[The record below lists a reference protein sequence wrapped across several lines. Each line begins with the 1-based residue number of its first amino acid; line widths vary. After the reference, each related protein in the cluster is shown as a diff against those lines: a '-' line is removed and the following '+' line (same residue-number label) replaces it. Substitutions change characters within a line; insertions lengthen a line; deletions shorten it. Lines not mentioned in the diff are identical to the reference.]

1 MLDEEGHAHNSDAC
15 KEHLNKVS
23 KFLFSLCV
31 CNLVVPKGT
40 YRVLQEVY
48 TGTSGSMGTTAEHL
62 RQLEPKFIADP

>member
-1 MLDEEGHAHNSDAC
+1 VLDEEGHAHTSDAC
-15 KEHLNKVS
+15 KEHLNKVT

-48 TGTSGSMGTTAEHL
+48 TGTSGTMGTMAECL